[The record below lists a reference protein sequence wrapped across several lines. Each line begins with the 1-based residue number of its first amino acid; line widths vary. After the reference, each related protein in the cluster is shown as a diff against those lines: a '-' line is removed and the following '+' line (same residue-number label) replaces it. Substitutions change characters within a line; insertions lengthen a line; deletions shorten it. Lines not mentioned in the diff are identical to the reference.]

1 MLAMLAVVTI
11 QGPWVVGVLANT
23 MWAGSEEPRV
33 NQLTL
38 HPLVND
44 TMAGGWFFSSR
55 PVMSADG
62 SLHGSDRWTS
72 PIGGGIGRVF
82 KCGDQPI
89 TPRGQLFTNVVRR
102 AGAASWIL
110 QMPMQ
115 LRFPTTCPSSTA
127 PSS

>member
-1 MLAMLAVVTI
+1 MWWWNVRHIGGSALAMLAMLAVVMI

-44 TMAGGWFFSSR
+44 NMAGGWFFSSR

-62 SLHGSDRWTS
+62 SLRGSDRWTM
-72 PIGGGIGRVF
+72 PIGGGIGCVF
-82 KCGDQPI
+82 KYGDQPI
-89 TPRGQLFTNVVRR
+89 TPRGQLFNNVVRH
-102 AGAASWIL
+102 AGAAS
-110 QMPMQ
+110 
-115 LRFPTTCPSSTA
+115 
-127 PSS
+127 